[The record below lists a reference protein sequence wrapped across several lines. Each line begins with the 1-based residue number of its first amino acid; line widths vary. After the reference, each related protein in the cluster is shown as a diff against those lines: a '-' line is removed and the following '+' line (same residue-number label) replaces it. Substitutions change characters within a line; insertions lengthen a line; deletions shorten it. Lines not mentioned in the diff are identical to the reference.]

1 MAVIT
6 FKGLGRRKSSTA
18 LVKLTPGSGKLVI
31 NNRKAEDYFPNKI
44 VIQDMRQPLEVTKTA
59 SIYDINVVVNGGGFT
74 GQAGAIRLG
83 IARALVN
90 MNPEL
95 KKQLKQHKLV
105 TRDAR
110 VKERKKFGLYGARR
124 APQFTKR

>member
-1 MAVIT
+1 MAVVT

-95 KKQLKQHKLV
+95 KKSIKTTQV
-105 TRDAR
+105 SNTWC
-110 VKERKKFGLYGARR
+110 
-124 APQFTKR
+124 TC

>member
-1 MAVIT
+1 MMATT

-18 LVKLTPGSGKLVI
+18 IVKLTPGSGNLIV
-31 NNRKAEDYFPNKI
+31 NRRKAEEYFPNKI
-44 VIQDMRQPLEVTKTA
+44 VIQDMRQPLEVTKTGD
-59 SIYDINVVVNGGGFT
+59 IYDINVVVSGGGFT
-74 GQAGAIRLG
+74 GQAGAIRLA

-90 MNPEL
+90 MNPDL